1 MSVKVKIGSVCT
13 IISGALVIGGLLL
26 TNKFMTDRPSNVEF
40 SHLAKSVGKVFENK
54 HVKMKGILK
63 GDMSK
68 AKLYS
73 LKSDSNV
80 EAVIKCDEKN
90 VKFDVPVEIDGPL
103 NTDENGSH
111 TLTVNAVKEMTEK
124 K

>member
-1 MSVKVKIGSVCT
+1 
-13 IISGALVIGGLLL
+13 
-26 TNKFMTDRPSNVEF
+26 
-40 SHLAKSVGKVFENK
+40 
-54 HVKMKGILK
+54 MKGILK
-63 GDMSK
+63 RDLLK
-68 AKLYS
+68 VKLCS

-90 VKFDVPVEIDGPL
+90 VKFDVPVEIDGTL

>member
-1 MSVKVKIGSVCT
+1 MSR
-13 IISGALVIGGLLL
+13 A
-26 TNKFMTDRPSNVEF
+26 N
-40 SHLAKSVGKVFENK
+40 
-54 HVKMKGILK
+54 
-63 GDMSK
+63 
-68 AKLYS
+68 LYS

-90 VKFDVPVEIDGPL
+90 VKFDVPVEIDGTL